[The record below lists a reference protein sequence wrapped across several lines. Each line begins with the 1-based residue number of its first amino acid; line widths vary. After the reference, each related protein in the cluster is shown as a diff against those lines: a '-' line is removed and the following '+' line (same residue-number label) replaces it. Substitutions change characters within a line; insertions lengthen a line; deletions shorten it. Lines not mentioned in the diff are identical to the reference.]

1 MTSALLL
8 TQCKR
13 ALRQSYT
20 TSPIIYKSFL
30 SNTSK
35 SFNSISLNKGTPVP
49 QAEDELFTTPEE
61 NKKYYLETFPALKES
76 DLLSDGTPDYF
87 KLILTSRVYDVI
99 DETPSNYAPLL
110 SAKTNSNVY
119 LKREDLLPVFSFKL
133 RGAYNMIANLSSEL
147 RSKGV
152 IACSAGNHAQGVAF
166 SAQKLGIGATIVMP
180 VATPSIKFQN
190 VSRMGANVVL
200 YGEDFDAAKAECSR
214 LTAQHGYTNIPPFD
228 HPLVIAGQGTIAL
241 ELLRQIK
248 SNKLSAVFVAIG
260 GGGIIAGIA
269 SYLKRLAPHVKVIG
283 VETYDADAM
292 YQSLQNGTRV
302 QLDRVGLFADGT
314 AVKLVGKETF
324 KVCQKFGIDEIVHV
338 STDEISAAIKDV
350 FEDTRTVMEPSGA
363 MTVAGMRRYIQSHP
377 EIDHSEKTYVP
388 VLSGANMNFDR
399 LRFVSERAV
408 LGEGKELFMCIQIP
422 DVPGTFRK
430 LQNIIQPRQVTEFS
444 CRMSDS
450 DIQSDFAEVYT
461 SFNVTDREKEL
472 KQILAAMEKEGFIG
486 HDLSQN
492 EMAKSHGRYLVGGKN
507 KLREKIIH
515 FEFPERPGALDK
527 FLELLK
533 SEWNL
538 TLFHYRNQGDDI
550 GKVLTGINVP
560 ESEDEKFQ
568 EFLEKLGYKYT
579 DETNNKVFELFL
591 KR

>member
-1 MTSALLL
+1 MTSAILL
-8 TQCKR
+8 QRCKHV
-13 ALRQSYT
+13 
-20 TSPIIYKSFL
+20 
-30 SNTSK
+30 
-35 SFNSISLNKGTPVP
+35 FNYSSLNNLNLNFKRYLTDAISINKGKPVI
-49 QAEDELFTTPEE
+49 DEKLSTPEE
-61 NKKYYLETFPALKES
+61 NKKYYLETFPSLKS
-76 DLLSDGTPDYF
+76 TDLLSDGTPDYF

-110 SAKTNSNVY
+110 SNKTNSNVY

-133 RGAYNMIANLSSEL
+133 RGAYNMIANLSPEL

-152 IACSAGNHAQGVAF
+152 IACSAGNHAQGVAY
-166 SAQKLGIGATIVMP
+166 SAQKLGINATIVMP
-180 VATPSIKFQN
+180 TGTPSIKFQN
-190 VSRMGANVVL
+190 VSRMGAQVVL
-200 YGEDFDAAKAECSR
+200 FGDDFDSAKAECAR
-214 LTAQHGYTNIPPFD
+214 LTQQHGYTNIPPFD

-260 GGGIIAGIA
+260 GGGIIAGIT
-269 SYLKRLAPHVKVIG
+269 SYIKRLAPHVKVIG

-292 YQSLQNGTRV
+292 YQSLKNNKRIA
-302 QLDRVGLFADGT
+302 LDNVGLFADGT

-324 KVCQKFGIDEIVHV
+324 KVCQRYGIDDIIHV
-338 STDEISAAIKDV
+338 TTDEISAAIKDV

-363 MTVAGMRRYIQSHP
+363 MTVAGMKSYIKLHP
-377 EIDHSEKTYVP
+377 EIDHSTKTYAP

-408 LGEGKELFMCIQIP
+408 LGEGKELFLCVQIP
-422 DVPGTFRK
+422 DKPGTFRK
-430 LQNIIQPRQVTEFS
+430 LQNIIHPRTVTEFS
-444 CRMSDS
+444 CRISDS
-450 DIQSDFAEVYT
+450 DMKSEFVEVYT
-461 SFNVTDREKEL
+461 SFAVVNREKEL
-472 KQILAAMEKEGFIG
+472 KQVLAEMKKEGFLG
-486 HDLSQN
+486 HDLSKN

-560 ESEDEKFQ
+560 ENEDEKFQ
-568 EFLEKLGYKYT
+568 QFLDKLGYKYA
-579 DETNNKVFELFL
+579 DETHNKVFELFL
-591 KR
+591 KD